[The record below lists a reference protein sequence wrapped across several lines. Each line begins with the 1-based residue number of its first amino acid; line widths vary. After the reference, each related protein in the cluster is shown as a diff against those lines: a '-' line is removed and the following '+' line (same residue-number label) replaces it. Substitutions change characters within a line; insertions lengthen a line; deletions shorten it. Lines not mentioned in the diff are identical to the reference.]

1 MSNHQKITITTTEYK
16 KMNKQQSMVFVTH
29 RNLSMYESD
38 FTESPGVLPP
48 FNLFIF
54 LVFITDTNLE

>member
-1 MSNHQKITITTTEYK
+1 
-16 KMNKQQSMVFVTH
+16 MNKQQSMVFFTH

-54 LVFITDTNLE
+54 LFFITDTNLE